1 MISRKFCPNIVNLQ
15 YNRES
20 WNTTFIREI
29 IKLPIIDFTKFF
41 SYLGNLAHWKEVHPE
56 QEVIYKCQE
65 LDRTTQQ
72 PCHFTS
78 KESEDIFKHRS
89 KHKIRETPQ
98 EVKPEATVE

>member
-1 MISRKFCPNIVNLQ
+1 MKVGIRLLFVKSLNYQILISRN
-15 YNRES
+15 
-20 WNTTFIREI
+20 
-29 IKLPIIDFTKFF
+29 F

-98 EVKPEATVE
+98 EVKPEATIE